1 MGGMHH
7 SQMGSLWH
15 CFNHING
22 NGTGNDIA
30 GCILH
35 PCLRHPQIK
44 SWQLHEQAP
53 WWGAKSISR
62 CRSLRVERDRYHT
75 LCIYVYIYIHIS
87 NSQLFTHCSDL
98 FFPKTLA
105 EHDIHQF
112 TTWVSRW
119 DRVLQS
125 NLTLFDEAPD
135 LPEGLT
141 LDASTGRGRFLAFSS
156 LCVLGGVG

>member
-44 SWQLHEQAP
+44 SWQLHEQVP

-75 LCIYVYIYIHIS
+75 LCIYVYIYIHTYQIASCSHIAQTYFSPKRWLNMTFINSPHGSHVGTEFFRAIS
-87 NSQLFTHCSDL
+87 PCSMRL
-98 FFPKTLA
+98 LIF
-105 EHDIHQF
+105 Q
-112 TTWVSRW
+112 
-119 DRVLQS
+119 RVWHWMQAQAVGDFWRLV
-125 NLTLFDEAPD
+125 
-135 LPEGLT
+135 
-141 LDASTGRGRFLAFSS
+141 
-156 LCVLGGVG
+156 LCACLVA